1 MAETLGSLC
10 DKLTIVKL
18 KQWHSE
24 DQERLGSL
32 TIQEQQLQ
40 LEINRFVEEAITGV
54 IPNERLVFSS
64 NKVFKKD
71 GNYVP
76 EVIGNIGQV
85 FSQLA
90 EVNCKLWHEQEKVYE
105 FEKVPI
111 VEKDIVVKQLALLN
125 LERNKCI
132 DRIDRQFQATISQLT
147 NKENPKCT

>member
-24 DQERLGSL
+24 DPERLSSL
-32 TIQEQQLQ
+32 ATQEQQLQ
-40 LEINRFVEEAITGV
+40 SEINEFVNNAISGE
-54 IPNERLVFSS
+54 IPIKKLVFSA
-64 NKVFKKD
+64 NKVFKQD

-76 EVIGNIGQV
+76 DVIGNIGEV

-90 EVNCKLWHEQEKVYE
+90 AVNCNLWHEQEKVYE

-111 VEKDIVVKQLALLN
+111 AEKDLVVKQLALLN

-132 DRIDRQFQATISQLT
+132 DRIDRQFQATISQL
-147 NKENPKCT
+147 NNAVDK